1 MGAVSAFM
9 CRISLSQPSNTLKKE
24 IEIGKERKEKN
35 PETGTSWD
43 PRREGGRK
51 ALKKKEREIDD
62 RVEPNSI
69 EEKRKTT
76 ACLTI
81 YHDGSPNHLSES
93 NDGRMTHVDRRS
105 WSGTPECNDSVT
117 AKTLLST
124 LTQTGRDTQVYEI
137 TTDPKPKHS

>member
-1 MGAVSAFM
+1 MGAVSAFT

-24 IEIGKERKEKN
+24 IEIGRKEKRKTRR
-35 PETGTSWD
+35 PGPRGTL
-43 PRREGGRK
+43 RKREERK
-51 ALKKKEREIDD
+51 ALKKKEREIND

-69 EEKRKTT
+69 EEKRKKT

-81 YHDGSPNHLSES
+81 YHDGSPDHLSEI

-124 LTQTGRDTQVYEI
+124 LTQAGRDTQVYEI